1 MDHDHETP
9 GETAWRLILS
19 DDRAEIAE
27 IEAAYG
33 MTQAEAVEDFIEVSC
48 WSDAV
53 PELVGGK
60 GTPRE
65 RLDALR
71 AAYRREKQSARRTA

>member
-1 MDHDHETP
+1 MTETP

-19 DDRAEIAE
+19 DDPAEIAE

-33 MTQAEAVEDFIEVSC
+33 MTQAEVVDRFIENSC
-48 WSDAV
+48 WSVDV
-53 PELVGGK
+53 PEFVGGK

-65 RLDALR
+65 RRAALR
-71 AAYRREKQSARRTA
+71 AAYARLMP

>member
-1 MDHDHETP
+1 MDHDRDTA
-9 GETAWRLILS
+9 GQTAWRLILA
-19 DDRAEIAE
+19 DDPAEIAE

-33 MTQAEAVEDFIEVSC
+33 RTQAEAVEDFIEASC

-71 AAYRREKQSARRTA
+71 AVYRREEYAARRTA